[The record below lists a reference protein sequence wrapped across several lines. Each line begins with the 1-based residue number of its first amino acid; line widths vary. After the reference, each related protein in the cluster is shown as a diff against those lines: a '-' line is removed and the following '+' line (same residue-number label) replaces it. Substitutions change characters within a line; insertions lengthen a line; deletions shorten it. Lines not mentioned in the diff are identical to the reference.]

1 MMSKTMQ
8 DIMRVADVVRQ
19 CLNKMASEGKIEAA
33 AVEVK
38 NLAWMTDMLGAESWC
53 LSLANV
59 EKSTAE
65 VLTRGLVYELEL
77 IGLGWDDWDF
87 YTEYPDEDGACVPT
101 A

>member
-1 MMSKTMQ
+1 MSKNIQ

-19 CLNKMASEGKIEAA
+19 VLSKMAGDGKIEAA

-38 NLAWMTDMLGAESWC
+38 NLAWMTDMLGGESWC
-53 LSLANV
+53 LSLSNV
-59 EKSTAE
+59 EKSTVE

-77 IGLGWDDWDF
+77 IGLGWDNWDF
-87 YTEYPDEDGACVPT
+87 YTEYPDEDGACVPQ